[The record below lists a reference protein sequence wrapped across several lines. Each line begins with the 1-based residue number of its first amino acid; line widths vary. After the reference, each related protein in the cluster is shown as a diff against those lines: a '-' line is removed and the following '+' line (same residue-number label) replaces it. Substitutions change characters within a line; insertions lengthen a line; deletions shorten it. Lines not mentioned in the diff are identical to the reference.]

1 MRVYS
6 FLLLAGLALTG
17 PLAVAQSK
25 VKVKTKTAAPA
36 KPAAARPPAVAAALP
51 WSQRM
56 ADSFMKLYPDTV
68 PPERNR
74 AARWGYEHGLM
85 LKALERTWQRTGE
98 RKYLDYV
105 VKTMDYSIGPDAS
118 IRYFKMEDYNL
129 DNINAG
135 RVLLTLY
142 QQPQLPRRALY
153 RKAAETLRLQLE
165 NQPHTSEGGY
175 WHKKRYQNQMWL
187 DGLYMAE
194 PFSAEYAKLFNQPK
208 DFDHVALQFALVEK
222 HLVDPKTGLL
232 YHGWDEAKTEK
243 WANKETG
250 LSPNFWSRGIGWYG
264 MALVDVLDYF
274 PKDHPQR
281 KNLISYLQRL
291 APVLARY
298 QDPKTG
304 GWWQVTD
311 QAGRAGNYIETSG
324 TCMFVYAL
332 QKGVRMGYLDKQ
344 YAAVAQ
350 KGYQGVLQQFVAP
363 QPDGTVALN
372 GTVSVGGLGGNP
384 YRDGSYEYYL
394 SEPIKQNDF
403 KGVGPFIMASIE
415 MEMAGKK

>member
-1 MRVYS
+1 MHFYKVALLGG
-6 FLLLAGLALTG
+6 LLLSSELGLAQT
-17 PLAVAQSK
+17 K
-25 VKVKTKTAAPA
+25 VKVKTKGAPA
-36 KPAAARPPAVAAALP
+36 KVAPAVVAARP

-56 ADSFMKLYPDTV
+56 ADSFIQLYPDSI

-85 LKALERTWQRTGE
+85 LKALERTWQRSGE
-98 RKYLDYV
+98 QKYLDYV
-105 VKTMDYSIGPDAS
+105 VKTMDYSIGADAS

-142 QQPQLPRRALY
+142 QQPQLPRRELY
-153 RKAAETLRLQLE
+153 RKAAETLHQQLQA
-165 NQPHTSEGGY
+165 QPHTTEGGY

-194 PFSAEYAKLFNQPK
+194 PFSAEYAKIFNQPQ
-208 DFDHVALQFALVEK
+208 DFDHVARQFALVEK
-222 HLVDPKTGLL
+222 HLVDSKTGLL

-250 LSPNFWSRGIGWYG
+250 LSPNFWSRGMGWYA

-274 PKDHPQR
+274 PQNHPQR
-281 KNLISYLQRL
+281 KSLISYLQRL
-291 APVLARY
+291 APVLAKY
-298 QDPKTG
+298 QDTKTG

-311 QAGRAGNYIETSG
+311 QGGRPGNYIETSG

-332 QKGVRMGYLDKQ
+332 QKGVRLGYLDKK
-344 YAAVAQ
+344 YAAVAR
-350 KGYQGVLQQFVAP
+350 KGYQGVLRQFVETK
-363 QPDGTVALN
+363 PDGSLALN

-415 MEMAGKK
+415 MEMAGK